1 MREVPALLAQLADLN
16 VRIEDARRKEV
27 DAAIA
32 TCRELIETFELSAY
46 DVGLVPTQVIPMPR
60 HITRTFG
67 PARVR
72 DPALPKY
79 RDPATG
85 ETWSGRGRPP
95 SWILEQDR
103 DELLI
108 R

>member
-1 MREVPALLAQLADLN
+1 MKEVPALLAQLADLN
-16 VRIEDARRKEV
+16 MRIERARKKEIEV
-27 DAAIA
+27 AIA
-32 TCRELIETFELSAY
+32 TCRDLIETFELSAY
-46 DVGLVPTQVIPMPR
+46 DVGLVPTQVIPMSRPV
-60 HITRTFG
+60 TRTFC

-72 DPALPKY
+72 APTPPKY

-95 SWILEQDR
+95 GWILEQDR